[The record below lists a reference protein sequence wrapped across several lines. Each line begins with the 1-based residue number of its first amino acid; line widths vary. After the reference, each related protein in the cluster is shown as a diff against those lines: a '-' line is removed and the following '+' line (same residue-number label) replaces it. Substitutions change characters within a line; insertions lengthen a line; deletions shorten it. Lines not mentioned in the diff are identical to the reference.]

1 MQHDSNPPQAAD
13 GSHTDVG
20 THADVGTHTDV
31 GTHAGVVSR
40 TTLTVR
46 GYHLDGYG
54 HVNNARYLEFYEEGR
69 WEFMLAHL
77 DLAAL
82 KREGIAM
89 VAVNLNLDWHYPATV
104 HDELVITTR
113 LAELGRRKMIM
124 RQEIHLGER
133 RMGEVHPR
141 SGALVSRADFT
152 FVLMNTDTGRAMPLD
167 GEIGALLG
175 ALVSEETA

>member
-1 MQHDSNPPQAAD
+1 
-13 GSHTDVG
+13 
-20 THADVGTHTDV
+20 
-31 GTHAGVVSR
+31 
-40 TTLTVR
+40 
-46 GYHLDGYG
+46 
-54 HVNNARYLEFYEEGR
+54 
-69 WEFMLAHL
+69 MLAHL